1 MLIVLILKAEAIVQF
16 PYHNNMRLHIYIV
29 FLVSSFFTGMS
40 SPFAAERQK
49 HDKFIIILDGSAKM
63 NTTWRDDL
71 NKYDAASLLISRLM
85 DSMHTANEDVQFCL
99 RLYGHLS
106 HATMQSCNDS
116 RLEVYFSKDNRS
128 QTRMRLGSMQPQGS
142 ASLGYALQQ
151 SANYDIDDRFDNYN
165 IILITSGTRYCDSN
179 VCASA
184 GAMLNKISGKSYVL
198 NLGYDEPIA
207 TGYSCVGNVY
217 NISSKL
223 AMEAVIDTICNPFRK
238 KHTKAD
244 TVYAYS
250 EPLKKADT
258 TTPNPTIS
266 KPDTLALQTGSYLL
280 FTGNYKTGSI
290 ELSMLTANGY
300 KPTGKSFAI
309 PMTKKES
316 MPSGRYRVY
325 YTITDND
332 NKPQKRIK
340 EFYIRKDM
348 DNVVDLD

>member
-1 MLIVLILKAEAIVQF
+1 MKTEAFAQF
-16 PYHNNMRLHIYIV
+16 PNHNNMRLHIYIV
-29 FLVSSFFTGMS
+29 LLVSSFFAGIS
-40 SPFAAERQK
+40 SPFAAARQK

-63 NTTWRDDL
+63 NSIWRDDL

-85 DSMHTANEDVQFCL
+85 DSMHTVNEDVQFCL
-99 RLYGHLS
+99 RLYGHLYPT
-106 HATMQSCNDS
+106 TMQSCKDS

-151 SANYDIDDRFDNYN
+151 SANYDIDNRFDSYN
-165 IILITSGTRYCDSN
+165 IILITSGARYCDSN
-179 VCASA
+179 VCTSA
-184 GAMLNKISGKSYVL
+184 GTLLNKISGKSYVL
-198 NLGYDEPIA
+198 NLGYDEPIT

-238 KHTKAD
+238 RHIKAD

-258 TTPNPTIS
+258 TTPTSTI
-266 KPDTLALQTGSYLL
+266 PIQDTLALQTGSYLL
-280 FTGNYKTGSI
+280 FTSNYKTSSI
-290 ELSMLTANGY
+290 QLSILTANGY
-300 KPTGKSFAI
+300 KPTGKNFAT
-309 PMTKKES
+309 PMTKKET

-332 NKPQKRIK
+332 NKLQKRIK
-340 EFYIRKDM
+340 EFYIRKDL

>member
-1 MLIVLILKAEAIVQF
+1 MKTEAIAQF

-29 FLVSSFFTGMS
+29 LLIFLFFTGMS
-40 SPFAAERQK
+40 SSFATARQK

-99 RLYGHLS
+99 RLYGHLYP
-106 HATMQSCNDS
+106 ATMQSCKDS

-151 SANYDIDDRFDNYN
+151 SANYDIEDRFDTYN
-165 IILITSGTRYCDSN
+165 IILITSGARYCDSN
-179 VCASA
+179 VCVSA
-184 GAMLNKISGKSYVL
+184 VALLNKISGKSYVL

-207 TGYSCVGNVY
+207 TGYSCAGNVY
-217 NISSKL
+217 NISTKL
-223 AMEAVIDTICNPFRK
+223 AMEAIIDTICNPFRK
-238 KHTKAD
+238 KHTKTD

-258 TTPNPTIS
+258 TTSTPTIS
-266 KPDTLALQTGSYLL
+266 IPDTIALQTGSYLL
-280 FTGNYKTGSI
+280 FTSNYKTGSI
-290 ELSMLTANGY
+290 QLSILTANGY

-309 PMTKKES
+309 PMTKKET

-340 EFYIRKDM
+340 EFYIRKDL

>member
-1 MLIVLILKAEAIVQF
+1 
-16 PYHNNMRLHIYIV
+16 MRLHIYIV
-29 FLVSSFFTGMS
+29 LLIISFFTDVS
-40 SPFAAERQK
+40 ATFAAARQK

-63 NTTWRDDL
+63 NTIWRDEL
-71 NKYDAASLLISRLM
+71 NKYDAASLFISRLM
-85 DSMHTANEDVQFCL
+85 DSMHMANEDVQFCL
-99 RLYGHLS
+99 RLYGHLYP
-106 HATMQSCNDS
+106 ATIQSCKDS
-116 RLEVYFSKDNRS
+116 RLEIYFSKDNRS

-142 ASLGYALQQ
+142 ASIGYALQQ
-151 SANYDIDDRFDNYN
+151 SANYDIEDRFDNYN
-165 IILITSGTRYCDSN
+165 VILITSGTRYCDSN

-184 GAMLNKISGKSYVL
+184 GALLNKITGRSYVL

-238 KHTKAD
+238 KHSKAD

-250 EPLKKADT
+250 EPLKKADMT
-258 TTPNPTIS
+258 IPTPIIS
-266 KPDTLALQTGSYLL
+266 IPDTLALQTGSYLL
-280 FTGNYKTGSI
+280 FTSNYKTSSVQLSI
-290 ELSMLTANGY
+290 LTANGY
-300 KPTGKSFAI
+300 IPTDKSFTI
-309 PMTKKES
+309 PMTKKET

-340 EFYIRKDM
+340 EFYIRKDL